1 MVGVTGVTNPENKV
15 VLTDVAAQQLRD
27 DFLGWQCRLRQLS
40 ARQTGGRPLDGM
52 RPKVLSPAGDCSPP
66 A

>member
-1 MVGVTGVTNPENKV
+1 MVGVTSVTQPENNV

-40 ARQTGGRPLDGM
+40 ARQAGGRASSS
-52 RPKVLSPAGDCSPP
+52 V
-66 A
+66 